1 MYIYQ
6 ENCHKESTPGAKE
19 LHVSNL
25 KVLKQQL
32 RIYGCDPFAEVR
44 DIITGEELPKDIIE
58 NLLKTDSTVN
68 EKYLNFV
75 SERLVKGTKDFF
87 KTNCDLQNCSWH

>member
-1 MYIYQ
+1 M
-6 ENCHKESTPGAKE
+6 
-19 LHVSNL
+19 SNL
-25 KVLKQQL
+25 KALKQQL

-44 DIITGEELPKDIIE
+44 DIVTGEELPKDIIE
-58 NLLKTDSTVN
+58 NLLKTDSIVN

-75 SERLVKGTKDFF
+75 SERLVKGTKGFF